1 MTVSHSE
8 NAFEAAI
15 EHSLLSTG
23 GYRKGDPAAFAAPLG
38 LTPALIVEFMRD
50 SQPKEWARLEAIHGA
65 TTPTKVVGLIA
76 KELDNRGTLDV
87 LRHGVVDHGVKLRL
101 AYFKP
106 ATTLNPEAQALYDK
120 NILTITRQVH
130 HSVANPTLSMDVVLS
145 VNGLP
150 VATAELKTPF
160 TSQTVEHAKW
170 QYRND
175 RNPNDPLLRFKTRC
189 LVHFAVD
196 PDLVFMTTK
205 LAGKSTFF
213 LPFNKG
219 RNHGAGNPENPTGY
233 KTAYLWEEVWAKD
246 RWLDILAR
254 FVHFQRSVDRDGKV
268 KEGIIFPRY
277 HQLDAVSKVLADV
290 RAKGVGQNYLI
301 EHSAG
306 SGKSNSIAWLAH
318 RLSNLHDA
326 ADHPIFSSVIVI
338 TDRLVLDKQLQD
350 TIYQFEHKQGV
361 VQKID
366 SDSTQLANALNSGVP
381 IIISTIQKFSFI
393 LDKVAASDSR
403 RYAVVVDEAHTSQT
417 GSSAT
422 NLKKALAA
430 TSLESAEAAE
440 ADEEEDTEDR
450 ILKEIRSKGRQP
462 NISFFAFTATPKKKT
477 VELFGT
483 KGADGVPRA
492 FHLYAMRQAIEEGF
506 ILDVLANYTTYSTY
520 YRFEKA
526 MEDDPEVDKSKAK
539 RALAQYASLHPH
551 NLAQKAEVMIEHYR
565 AHTRHKIG
573 GRGKAMVVTRSR
585 LHAVRYKK
593 AFEDVIAAKGYT
605 SLGVLVAFSGTVN
618 DDGDEVTEVG
628 MNGFGEAELP
638 DRFESKDFH
647 ILIVAEKYQTGF
659 DQPLLH
665 TMFVDKKLKDLK
677 AVQTLS
683 RLNRTC
689 AGKEDTFVLD
699 FENKAE
705 DIREAFKPYYEQPE
719 IDEPTDPN
727 QLYLLKA
734 QLDAF
739 QFYWGQ
745 EVLDFAKVFYKPVA
759 KQVPSDQGKLHA
771 AIDPAVQRFKDEP
784 DEDRQEEFRHLLDTY
799 IRLYGFVSQIMPFED
814 TELERLYSYLR
825 LMRTKLPRRE
835 GGGILD
841 LEDDVNLA
849 FYRLTRTF
857 DGSVSLSA
865 GDTGVLTGV
874 QDVGTAKQKEDAFSP
889 LSAVITLI
897 NDKFGTDFDEN
908 DKLFWDQVNNDLSKD
923 DALTQQA
930 RTNDLENFRHAF
942 DPKAINAVL
951 GRSERNTHTFEQ
963 FMADD
968 DMRRMLL
975 SALAAEFHANA
986 RNSGQKPT

>member
-1 MTVSHSE
+1 MTVSHKE

-15 EHSLLSTG
+15 EHSLISSG
-23 GYRKGDPAAFAAPLG
+23 GYVAGDPAAFDAKLG
-38 LTPALIVEFMRD
+38 LTPSLIVEFLRT
-50 SQPKEWARLEAIHGA
+50 SQPQAWAKLEVTHG
-65 TTPTKVVGLIA
+65 TSVGDKVVALVA
-76 KELDNRGTLDV
+76 KELDQRGTLDV
-87 LRHGVVDHGVKLRL
+87 LRHGVTDHGVKLRL
-101 AYFKP
+101 AFFKP
-106 ATTLNPEAQALYDK
+106 ATSLNPEAQVQYDR
-120 NILTITRQVH
+120 NILTISRQVH
-130 HSVANPTLSMDVVLS
+130 HSIANPAQSLDVLLS

-160 TSQTVEHAKW
+160 TNQTVEHAKR

-175 RNPNDPLLRFKTRC
+175 RSPADPVLRFKTRC

-196 PDLVFMTTK
+196 PDLVFMATK
-205 LAGKSTFF
+205 LEGKATYF

-219 RNHGAGNPENPTGY
+219 HDKGAGNPVNPAGY

-254 FVHFQRSVDRDGKV
+254 FVHFQRTVNRDGKV
-268 KEGIIFPRY
+268 KEAIIFPRY
-277 HQLDAVSKVLADV
+277 HQLDAVTRVLADV

-326 ADHPIFSSVIVI
+326 ADQAVFSSVIVI
-338 TDRLVLDKQLQD
+338 TDRLVLDKQLQE

-361 VQKID
+361 VKKID
-366 SDSTQLANALNSGVP
+366 SDSTQLAGALNAGTP

-393 LDKVAASDSR
+393 LEKVAAAADR
-403 RYAVVVDEAHTSQT
+403 RYAVIVDEAHTSQT
-417 GSSAT
+417 GESAT
-422 NLKKALAA
+422 NLKKALSA
-430 TSLESAEAAE
+430 TTLEQAESQEAE
-440 ADEEEDTEDR
+440 TTDDAEDEV
-450 ILKEIRSKGRQP
+450 LKAIRAKGKQP

-483 KGADGVPRA
+483 PGADGIPRA

-506 ILDVLANYTTYSTY
+506 ILDVLANYMTYSTY

-539 RALAQYASLHPH
+539 RAIARYASLHPH
-551 NLAQKAEVMIEHYR
+551 NLAQKAEVMIEHFR
-565 AHTRHKIG
+565 AHTRFKIG
-573 GRGKAMVVTRSR
+573 GKGKAMVVTRSR
-585 LHAVRYKK
+585 LHAVRYKR
-593 AFEDVIAAKGYT
+593 AFEEVIAAKGY
-605 SLGVLVAFSGTVN
+605 SDLGVLVAFSGKVN

-628 MNGFGEAELP
+628 LNGFPEKELP
-638 DRFESKDFH
+638 DRFDTDENH
-647 ILIVAEKYQTGF
+647 VLIVAEKYQTGF

-689 AGKEDTFVLD
+689 PGKDDTFVLD

-719 IDEPTDPN
+719 IDAPTDPN
-727 QLYLLKA
+727 QLYTVKA
-734 QLDAF
+734 QLDGF
-739 QFYWGQ
+739 QFYWAQ
-745 EVLDFAKVFYKPVA
+745 EVLDFAKVFYKPVP
-759 KQVPSDQGKLHA
+759 KQSPNDQGLLHKV
-771 AIDPAVQRFKDEP
+771 IDLGVARFENES
-784 DEDRQEEFRHLLDTY
+784 DEDRRDEFRHLIDTY
-799 IRLYGFVSQIMPFED
+799 LRLYGFLSQIISFGDPD
-814 TELERLYSYLR
+814 LERLYSYLR

-849 FYRLTRTF
+849 FYRLSVTF
-857 DGSVSLSA
+857 DGSVSLNP
-865 GDTGVLTGV
+865 GDTGELTGV
-874 QDVGTAKQKEDAFSP
+874 SAVGTGKAKDEAFSP

-897 NDKFGTDFDEN
+897 NDKFGTDFDDN
-908 DKLFWDQVNNDLSKD
+908 DRLFMDQVVHDLANDETLSE
-923 DALTQQA
+923 QA
-930 RTNDLENFRHAF
+930 RTNTLENFRHVF
-942 DPKAINAVL
+942 DPRAIGAVL
-951 GRSERNTHTFEQ
+951 DRSERNGEITEQ
-963 FMADD
+963 FMANDEV
-968 DMRRMLL
+968 RRMWLN
-975 SALAAEFHANA
+975 AMMHEFYAAA
-986 RNSGQKPT
+986 RSEAGK

>member
-1 MTVSHSE
+1 MNVSHKELALES
-8 NAFEAAI
+8 AI
-15 EHSLLSTG
+15 EHSLLTAG
-23 GYRKGDPAAFAAPLG
+23 GYRQGNPAEFAAPLG
-38 LTPALIVEFMRD
+38 LTPSLIVEFIRD
-50 SQPKEWARLEAIHGA
+50 SQPQEWARLEAIHGDSA
-65 TTPTKVVGLIA
+65 ATKVVGLVA
-76 KELDNRGTLDV
+76 KQLDTRGTLDV

-101 AYFKP
+101 AFFKP
-106 ATTLNPEAQALYDK
+106 ATNLNPEAQALYDK

-130 HSVANPTLSMDVVLS
+130 HSVANPALSIDVLLS

-160 TSQTVEHAKW
+160 TNQTVEHAKW

-175 RNPNDPLLRFKTRC
+175 RNPTDPVLRFRTRC

-205 LAGKSTFF
+205 LAGKGTVF

-219 RNHGAGNPENPTGY
+219 RNKGAGNPDNPTGY
-233 KTAYLWEEVWAKD
+233 KTAYLWEDIWSKD

-254 FVHFQRSVDRDGKV
+254 YVHYQRTVDRDGKV
-268 KEGIIFPRY
+268 KEAIIFPRY
-277 HQLDAVSKVLADV
+277 HQLDAVAKVLADV

-326 ADHPIFSSVIVI
+326 ADQPIFSSVVVI

-366 SDSTQLANALNSGVP
+366 SNSTQLADALNAGVP

-393 LDKVAASDSR
+393 LEKVAASGAR
-403 RYAVVVDEAHTSQT
+403 RYAVIVDEAHTSQT

-422 NLKKALAA
+422 NLKQALAA
-430 TSLESAEAAE
+430 TSLEAAEAAE
-440 ADEEEDTEDR
+440 ANEDDDPEDEV
-450 ILKEIRSKGRQP
+450 LKAIRSKGRQP

-492 FHLYAMRQAIEEGF
+492 FHLYSMRQAIEEGF
-506 ILDVLANYTTYSTY
+506 ILDVLANYMTYSAY

-551 NLAQKAEVMIEHYR
+551 NLAQKAEVMIEHFR

-573 GRGKAMVVTRSR
+573 GRAKAMVVTRSR
-585 LHAVRYKK
+585 LHAVRYKR
-593 AFEDVIAAKGYT
+593 AFDKVIADKGYRD
-605 SLGVLVAFSGTVN
+605 LGVLVAFSGTVN
-618 DDGDEVTEVG
+618 DDGEEVTEVG
-628 MNGFGEAELP
+628 INGFGEGELP
-638 DRFESKDFH
+638 DRFASKDFH
-647 ILIVAEKYQTGF
+647 ILVVAEKYQTGF

-739 QFYWGQ
+739 QFYWRQ
-745 EVLDFAKVFYKPVA
+745 EVLDFAKVFYKPAA
-759 KQVPSDQGKLHA
+759 KQAPSDQGKLHA
-771 AIDPAVQRFKDEP
+771 AIDPAVQRFNDEP

-799 IRLYGFVSQIMPFED
+799 VRLYGFVSQIMPFED
-814 TELERLYSYLR
+814 ADLERLYSYLR

-835 GGGILD
+835 GGGAID
-841 LEDDVNLA
+841 LEDDVKLA
-849 FYRLTRTF
+849 FYRLSQTF
-857 DGSVSLSA
+857 EGSVSLKA

-874 QDVGTAKQKEDAFSP
+874 QDVGTAKPKEDAFSP

-923 DALTQQA
+923 DTLTQQA
-930 RTNDLENFRHAF
+930 RTNDLATFRHAF

-951 GRSERNTHTFEQ
+951 NRSERNTHTFEQ

-986 RNSGQKPT
+986 RRPEG

>member
-1 MTVSHSE
+1 MTVSHKE

-15 EHSLLSTG
+15 EHSLLSAG
-23 GYRKGDPAAFAAPLG
+23 GYRQGNPADFVAPLG
-38 LTPALIVEFMRD
+38 LTPSTIIEFIRD
-50 SQPKEWARLEAIHGA
+50 SQPKEWTRLEAIHGA
-65 TTPTKVVGLIA
+65 NAATKVVALVA
-76 KELDNRGTLDV
+76 KELDARGTLDV
-87 LRHGVVDHGVKLRL
+87 LRHGVTDHGMKVRL
-101 AYFKP
+101 AFFKP
-106 ATTLNPEAQALYDK
+106 ATSLNPEAQALYDK

-130 HSVANPTLSMDVVLS
+130 HSVANPALSLDVLLS

-160 TSQTVEHAKW
+160 TNQTVEHAKW

-175 RNPNDPLLRFKTRC
+175 RNPTDPVLRFRTRC

-205 LAGKSTFF
+205 LAGKGTVF

-219 RNHGAGNPENPTGY
+219 RNKGAGNPDNPTGY
-233 KTAYLWEEVWAKD
+233 KTAYLWEDIWSKD

-254 FVHFQRSVDRDGKV
+254 YVHYQRTVDRDGKV
-268 KEGIIFPRY
+268 KEAVIFPRY
-277 HQLDAVSKVLADV
+277 HQLDAVAKVLADV
-290 RAKGVGQNYLI
+290 RVNGVGQNYLI

-326 ADHPIFSSVIVI
+326 ADQPIFSSVIVI

-366 SDSTQLANALNSGVP
+366 SSSTQLADALNAGVP

-393 LDKVAASDSR
+393 LEKVAASGAR
-403 RYAVVVDEAHTSQT
+403 RYAVIVDEAHTSQT

-422 NLKKALAA
+422 NLKQALAA
-430 TSLESAEAAE
+430 TSLEAAEAAE
-440 ADEEEDTEDR
+440 ADAGDDPEDEV
-450 ILKEIRSKGRQP
+450 LKAIRSKGRQP

-492 FHLYAMRQAIEEGF
+492 FHLYSMRQAIEEGF
-506 ILDVLANYTTYSTY
+506 ILDVLANYMTYSAY

-565 AHTRHKIG
+565 AHTRHKIS
-573 GRGKAMVVTRSR
+573 GRAKAMVVTRSR
-585 LHAVRYKK
+585 LHAVRYKR
-593 AFEDVIAAKGYT
+593 AFEKVIADKGYRD
-605 SLGVLVAFSGTVN
+605 LGVLVAFSGTVN

-628 MNGFGEAELP
+628 INGFGEGELP

-699 FENKAE
+699 FENEAE

-739 QFYWGQ
+739 QFYWAQ
-745 EVLDFAKVFYKPVA
+745 EVLDFAKVFYKPAA
-759 KQVPSDQGKLHA
+759 KQAPSDQGKLHA
-771 AIDPAVQRFKDEP
+771 AIDPAVQRFTDEP
-784 DEDRQEEFRHLLDTY
+784 DEERQEEFRHLLDTY
-799 IRLYGFVSQIMPFED
+799 VRLYGFVSQIMPFED
-814 TELERLYSYLR
+814 GDLERLYSYLR

-835 GGGILD
+835 GGGAID
-841 LEDDVNLA
+841 LEDDVKLA
-849 FYRLTRTF
+849 FYRLSQTF
-857 DGSVSLSA
+857 EGSVSLKA

-874 QDVGTAKQKEDAFSP
+874 QDVGTAKPKEDAFSP

-923 DALTQQA
+923 DTLTQQA
-930 RTNDLENFRHAF
+930 RTNDLDTFRHAF

-951 GRSERNTHTFEQ
+951 NRSERNTHTFEQ

-986 RNSGQKPT
+986 RRPEGS

>member
-1 MTVSHSE
+1 MTVSHTE
-8 NAFEAAI
+8 KAFEEAI
-15 EHSLLSTG
+15 EHSLLTTG
-23 GYRKGDPAAFAAPLG
+23 GYCQGDPALFSASQG
-38 LTPALIVEFMRD
+38 LTPSLIVEFLRT
-50 SQPKEWARLEAIHGA
+50 SQPNQWATLENIHGA
-65 TTPTKVVGLIA
+65 NAATKVVALIA

-87 LRHGVVDHGVKLRL
+87 MRHGVTDHGVKLRL

-106 ATTLNPEAQALYDK
+106 ATTLNPDAKTLYDK
-120 NILTITRQVH
+120 NILTISRQVH
-130 HSVANPTLSMDVVLS
+130 HSVANPALSLDVLLS
-145 VNGLP
+145 LNGLP
-150 VATAELKTPF
+150 IATAELKTPF
-160 TSQTVEHAKW
+160 TGQTVEHAKW
-170 QYRND
+170 QYRHD
-175 RNPNDPLLRFKTRC
+175 RNPNDPVLKFKTRC

-196 PDLVFMTTK
+196 PDLIFMTSR
-205 LAGKSTFF
+205 LAGKNTFF

-219 RNHGAGNPENPTGY
+219 SNKGAGNPINPDGY

-254 FVHFQRSVDRDGKV
+254 FVHYQRITDRDGKV
-268 KEGIIFPRY
+268 KETIIFPRY
-277 HQLDAVSKVLADV
+277 HQLDAVTKVLSDV
-290 RAKGVGQNYLI
+290 REKGVGQNYLI

-318 RLSNLHDA
+318 RLSNLHA
-326 ADHPIFSSVIVI
+326 ANDETVFSSVIVI

-366 SDSTQLANALNSGVP
+366 SDSTQLADALNKGTP

-393 LDKVAASDSR
+393 LDKVTASGSR
-403 RYAVVVDEAHTSQT
+403 KYAVIVDEAHTSQT

-422 NLKKALAA
+422 NLKAALSA
-430 TSLESAEAAE
+430 TSLEKAEALE
-440 ADEEEDTEDR
+440 ADEGEDTEDQV
-450 ILKEIRSKGRQP
+450 LKAIRSKGKQA

-483 KGADGVPRA
+483 MGADGLPRA
-492 FHLYAMRQAIEEGF
+492 FHLYSMRQAIEEGF
-506 ILDVLANYTTYSTY
+506 ILDVLKNYATYSTY

-526 MEDDPEVDKSKAK
+526 MDDDPEVDKSKAK

-593 AFEDVIAAKGYT
+593 AFEEIIEAKGY
-605 SLGVLVAFSGTVN
+605 SDLGILVAFSGTVN
-618 DDGDEVTEVG
+618 DDGDEVTEAG
-628 MNGFGEAELP
+628 MNGFAETELP

-647 ILIVAEKYQTGF
+647 VLIVAEKYQTGF

-683 RLNRTC
+683 RLNRTIS
-689 AGKEDTFVLD
+689 GKDDTFVLD

-727 QLYLLKA
+727 QLYLLKT
-734 QLDAF
+734 QLDSF

-745 EVLDFAKVFYKPVA
+745 EVLDFAKVFYKPIA
-759 KQVPSDQGKLHA
+759 KQGPSDQAKLHGI
-771 AIDPAVQRFKDEP
+771 IDYGVERFTDEP
-784 DEDRQEEFRHLLDTY
+784 DEERKEEFRHLLDTY
-799 IRLYGFVSQIMPFED
+799 VRLYGFISQIMPFED
-814 TELERLYSYLR
+814 ADLERLYSYLR

-835 GGGILD
+835 GGGMLD

-857 DGSVSLSA
+857 EGSVSLEA
-865 GDTGVLTGV
+865 GDTGVLTGSKEL
-874 QDVGTAKQKEDAFSP
+874 GTSKAEEDAKSP
-889 LSAVITLI
+889 LSAVITII
-897 NDKFGTDFDEN
+897 NDKYGTDFDEN
-908 DKLFWDQVNNDLSKD
+908 DKLFWDQVNNDLALD
-923 DALTQQA
+923 EALTEQA
-930 RTNDLENFRHAF
+930 RTNDLDNFRHAF
-942 DPKAINAVL
+942 DPKAVNAVL
-951 GRSERNTHTFEQ
+951 NRSERNTASFEQ

-986 RNSGQKPT
+986 RRPTQL

>member
-1 MTVSHSE
+1 MTVSHTE

-15 EHSLLSTG
+15 EHSLISAG
-23 GYRKGDPAAFAAPLG
+23 GYRQGDPAEFSAALA
-38 LTPALIVEFMRD
+38 LTPSLIVEFLRD
-50 SQPKEWARLEAIHGA
+50 SQPKEWARLESVHGA
-65 TTPTKVVGLIA
+65 TAAAKAITLIA

-101 AYFKP
+101 AFFKP

-130 HSVANPTLSMDVVLS
+130 HSVVNPALSMDVVLS
-145 VNGLP
+145 INGMP

-160 TSQTVEHAKW
+160 TNQTVEHAKW

-205 LAGKSTFF
+205 LAGKSTYF

-219 RNHGAGNPENPTGY
+219 RNKGAGNPDNPSGY
-233 KTAYLWEEVWAKD
+233 KTAYLWEDIWAKD

-254 FVHFQRSVDRDGKV
+254 FVHFQRTVDRDGRV

-326 ADHPIFSSVIVI
+326 ADHQIFSSVIVI
-338 TDRLVLDKQLQD
+338 TDRLVLDKQLQE

-366 SDSTQLANALNSGVP
+366 SDSTQLADALNSGVP

-393 LDKVAASDSR
+393 LKKVAAASAR
-403 RYAVVVDEAHTSQT
+403 RYAVIVDEAHASQT

-430 TSLESAEAAE
+430 TSLEVAAAAE
-440 ADEEEDTEDR
+440 AGDDEDTEDL

-483 KGADGVPRA
+483 MGADGVPRA

-526 MEDDPEVDKSKAK
+526 MEDDPEVDKSNAK

-593 AFEDVIAAKGYT
+593 AFEGVISAKGYT
-605 SLGVLVAFSGTVN
+605 GLGVLVAFSGTVN

-689 AGKEDTFVLD
+689 AGKEDTFILD

-727 QLYLLKA
+727 QLYLLK
-734 QLDAF
+734 
-739 QFYWGQ
+739 
-745 EVLDFAKVFYKPVA
+745 VLDFAKVFYKPVA
-759 KQVPSDQGKLHA
+759 KQAPSDQGRLHA
-771 AIDPAVQRFKDEP
+771 AIDPAVQRFAADP
-784 DEDRQEEFRHLLDTY
+784 DEDRQDEFRHLLDTY

-814 TELERLYSYLR
+814 ADLERLYSYLR

-835 GGGILD
+835 GGGMLD

-857 DGSVSLSA
+857 EGSVSLNA
-865 GDTGVLTGV
+865 GDTGTLTGA
-874 QDVGTAKQKEDAFSP
+874 QEVGTTKPKDDSLSP
-889 LSAVITLI
+889 LSAVITII
-897 NDKFGTDFDEN
+897 NDKFGTDFDET
-908 DKLFWDQVNNDLSKD
+908 DKLFWDQVNTDLSKD
-923 DALTQQA
+923 DSLTEQA
-930 RTNDLENFRHAF
+930 RTNDLDNFRHAF
-942 DPKAINAVL
+942 DPKAVNAVL
-951 GRSERNTHTFEQ
+951 NRSERNTHTFEQ

-986 RNSGQKPT
+986 RRAEG

>member
-1 MTVSHSE
+1 MNGHTEKVAFIWSVADLLRGDYKASDFGKVILPFVVLRRLDCVLEATKQAVLDRAKTV
-8 NAFEAAI
+8 
-15 EHSLLSTG
+15 
-23 GYRKGDPAAFAAPLG
+23 P
-38 LTPALIVEFMRD
+38 
-50 SQPKEWARLEAIHGA
+50 EWATVAMRETILNGAAGESFHNLSPYTFARL
-65 TTPTKVVGLIA
+65 K
-76 KELDNRGTLDV
+76 
-87 LRHGVVDHGVKLRL
+87 
-101 AYFKP
+101 
-106 ATTLNPEAQALYDK
+106 
-120 NILTITRQVH
+120 
-130 HSVANPTLSMDVVLS
+130 
-145 VNGLP
+145 
-150 VATAELKTPF
+150 AE
-160 TSQTVEHAKW
+160 
-170 QYRND
+170 
-175 RNPNDPLLRFKTRC
+175 
-189 LVHFAVD
+189 
-196 PDLVFMTTK
+196 PD
-205 LAGKSTFF
+205 
-213 LPFNKG
+213 
-219 RNHGAGNPENPTGY
+219 
-233 KTAYLWEEVWAKD
+233 
-246 RWLDILAR
+246 
-254 FVHFQRSVDRDGKV
+254 
-268 KEGIIFPRY
+268 
-277 HQLDAVSKVLADV
+277 QL
-290 RAKGVGQNYLI
+290 
-301 EHSAG
+301 E
-306 SGKSNSIAWLAH
+306 
-318 RLSNLHDA
+318 
-326 ADHPIFSSVIVI
+326 
-338 TDRLVLDKQLQD
+338 
-350 TIYQFEHKQGV
+350 
-361 VQKID
+361 
-366 SDSTQLANALNSGVP
+366 
-381 IIISTIQKFSFI
+381 
-393 LDKVAASDSR
+393 
-403 RYAVVVDEAHTSQT
+403 
-417 GSSAT
+417 
-422 NLKKALAA
+422 
-430 TSLESAEAAE
+430 
-440 ADEEEDTEDR
+440 
-450 ILKEIRSKGRQP
+450 
-462 NISFFAFTATPKKKT
+462 
-477 VELFGT
+477 
-483 KGADGVPRA
+483 
-492 FHLYAMRQAIEEGF
+492 AMRQAIEEGF

-585 LHAVRYKK
+585 LHAVRYKR

-605 SLGVLVAFSGTVN
+605 GLGVLTAFSGTVN

-638 DRFESKDFH
+638 DRFASKDFH

-745 EVLDFAKVFYKPVA
+745 EVLDFSKVFYKPVA
-759 KQVPSDQGKLHA
+759 KQVANDQGKLHA
-771 AIDPAVQRFKDEP
+771 AIDPAIRRFAEEP
-784 DEDRQEEFRHLLDTY
+784 DGDRQEEFGHLLDTY

-814 TELERLYSYLR
+814 AELERLYSYLR

-874 QDVGTAKQKEDAFSP
+874 QDVGTAKAKEDAFSP

-897 NDKFGTDFDEN
+897 NDKFGTDFDDN

-930 RTNDLENFRHAF
+930 RTNNLENFRHAF

-951 GRSERNTHTFEQ
+951 DRSERNTHAFEQ

-968 DMRRMLL
+968 NMRRMLL

-986 RNSGQKPT
+986 RRPAQRVDEIAALCAGDRSHGGVSTHHREDYSTCCFVSEPGSG